1 MKLLKK
7 PYTPNFHT
15 IVNNNTLPLSIAESV
30 KLSYI
35 SKHYETSVIQDYET
49 AKARNDTITVS
60 YKNLPETVIE
70 GFPIGSDRDKND
82 NLQFLFSKKM
92 PNTHIINI
100 GTTGSGKTTGFVE
113 PGIRAISTKKNK
125 PNIFITDPKGELFAR
140 NAEHLKKQGYH
151 IFLINFKDILHSD
164 CWNPLVEIYD
174 VYTKQKDLKSK
185 IKFFDNKQG
194 FYQYKSKAGANA
206 HSGSFWKYGEK
217 TYLTQEEAVNA
228 YENELAEILSET
240 ADLIHQLVH
249 TIIPDTLIG
258 THDPSWFM
266 GAQEILSG
274 IIYAMLEDA
283 LDERS
288 GFTRDNMNLM
298 NIQEYFD
305 SIRKDVV
312 GNGFPL
318 LRTKKLSHK
327 NNSDTSIKQLRTYFE
342 NAPTTTRS
350 YLGCFRN
357 AMQSWFNNKIFTI
370 CNGDTVK
377 LDFKSDKPFVIFL
390 ITRDFEK
397 SDFTIAGMFID
408 WVYRKALEAA
418 DSNKGKLNNEMFF
431 ILDEFA
437 NIPPIKDFENKI
449 ATSRSRNIWF
459 HMFVQSYAQL
469 EKVYSGATAQTI
481 LDNCNTHVFMGSE
494 NYDTKAR
501 FARECGKQA
510 VPSLDNVLNPQNN
523 KIVEVP
529 LITIEK
535 LETIKPGH
543 IYIKHSGM
551 PLTRSE
557 FVRSYCCEEFT
568 ADRKT
573 IPEELGIES
582 LPFNSEKYRYL
593 FLESDKNMEEFIRTR
608 EENQEAGK
616 EVIDIYSKLFD
627 EVI

>member
-1 MKLLKK
+1 MRLLKTQYVPALPHIPITK
-7 PYTPNFHT
+7 SINTSLSDAVKKSYT
-15 IVNNNTLPLSIAESV
+15 SE
-30 KLSYI
+30 
-35 SKHYETSVIQDYET
+35 HYETSVIQDYET
-49 AKARNDTITVS
+49 AKNSNDTIMVA
-60 YKNLPETVIE
+60 YKDLPDTVID
-70 GFPIGSDRDKND
+70 GFPIGSDRDKD
-82 NLQFLFSKKM
+82 GNLQFLFPKRM

-113 PGIRAISTKKNK
+113 PGIRAVSMKKNK
-125 PNIFITDPKGELFAR
+125 PNMFITDPKGELFAR
-140 NAEHLKKQGYH
+140 NAEHLKKQGYR
-151 IFLINFKDILHSD
+151 IFLINFKDLLHSD
-164 CWNPLVEIYD
+164 CWNPLLEIYD
-174 VYTKQKDLKSK
+174 TYIKQKGLKDK
-185 IKFFDNKQG
+185 IEFIDDIKHLKDYKLQAEEKEYGSG
-194 FYQYKSKAGANA
+194 FWAFCGKAYA
-206 HSGSFWKYGEK
+206 
-217 TYLTQEEAVNA
+217 TQAAATRA
-228 YENELAEILSET
+228 YEDKIADILSET
-240 ADLIHQLVH
+240 ADLVHQLVH
-249 TIIPDTLIG
+249 TLIPDTMIG

-266 GAQEILSG
+266 GAQEILSV

-305 SIRKDVV
+305 SVRKEVV
-312 GNGFPL
+312 GLGLPL

-327 NNSDTSIKQLRTYFE
+327 TDRHTSIKQMRTYFE

-357 AMQSWFNNKIFTI
+357 AMQGWFNNKIFTV

-377 LDFKSDKPFVIFL
+377 PDFNSDAPFAIFL

-408 WVYRKALEAA
+408 WVYKKALEAA
-418 DSNKGKLNNEMFF
+418 DSGSGRLKNEMFF

-469 EKVYSGATAQTI
+469 QKVYDSSTAQTI
-481 LDNCNTHVFMGSE
+481 LDNCNTHVFMGSA
-494 NYDTKAR
+494 NYDTKSR

-510 VPSLDNVLNPQNN
+510 VESLDSMLNPQIH

-529 LITIEK
+529 LLTIGK

-543 IYIKHSGM
+543 MYIKRSGM
-551 PLTRSE
+551 PLTHSE
-557 FVRSYCCEEFT
+557 FIRSYCCDEFT
-568 ADRKT
+568 ADKKT
-573 IPEELGIES
+573 TPEELGIES
-582 LPFNSEKYRYL
+582 LPFNSDKYRYM
-593 FLESDKNMEEFIRTR
+593 FLESDKNMEEYGKIK
-608 EENQEAGK
+608 EEKQEDKKVGILPSFLN
-616 EVIDIYSKLFD
+616 EVI
-627 EVI
+627 

>member
-1 MKLLKK
+1 MKLLKM
-7 PYTPNFHT
+7 PYTPKFHAIINDNT
-15 IVNNNTLPLSIAESV
+15 IPVSIANSV
-30 KLSYI
+30 KFSYI
-35 SKHYETSVIQDYET
+35 SKHYETSAILDYET
-49 AKARNDTITVS
+49 AKARNDTITVY
-60 YKNLPETVIE
+60 YKNLHETVID
-70 GFPIGSDRDKND
+70 GFPIGSDRDQNG
-82 NLQFLFSKKM
+82 NLQFLFPRKT

-151 IFLINFKDILHSD
+151 IFLINFKDVLHSD

-174 VYTKQKDLKSK
+174 VYTKQKYLKSK
-185 IKFFDNKQG
+185 IKFLDNKQ
-194 FYQYKSKAGANA
+194 QSYKYKFNTDLNGY
-206 HSGSFWKYGEK
+206 SGSFWAYGEK
-217 TYLTQEEAVNA
+217 TYSTQEEAVQA

-258 THDPSWFM
+258 PQDPSWFM

-274 IIYAMLEDA
+274 IIYAMLEDS
-283 LDERS
+283 LDDRS

-312 GNGFPL
+312 GKGIPL
-318 LRTKKLSHK
+318 LRTNKLSHK
-327 NNSDTSIKQLRTYFE
+327 SDSDTSIKQLRTYFE
-342 NAPTTTRS
+342 NAPNTTRS

-357 AMQSWFNNKIFTI
+357 AMQSWFNNKIFTV
-370 CNGDTVK
+370 CNGNTVK
-377 LDFKSDKPFVIFL
+377 PDFNSDKPFAVFL

-408 WVYRKALEAA
+408 WIYRKALEAA
-418 DSNKGKLNNEMFF
+418 DNNKGKLNNEMFF

-469 EKVYSGATAQTI
+469 EKVYSASTAQTI

-501 FARECGKQA
+501 FARECGKHA
-510 VPSLDNVLNPQNN
+510 IPSLDNVLNPQNN

-529 LITIEK
+529 LITMRK
-535 LETIKPGH
+535 LETLPPGH
-543 IYIKHSGM
+543 MYIKRSGM
-551 PLTRSE
+551 PLIYSE
-557 FVRSYCCEEFT
+557 FIRSYGCKEFFFEHET
-568 ADRKT
+568 V
-573 IPEELGIES
+573 PEKLGIKS
-582 LPFNSEKYRYL
+582 APFNSEKYRYL
-593 FLESDKNMEEFIRTR
+593 FLESNKNMAEYDILRSSKF
-608 EENQEAGK
+608 
-616 EVIDIYSKLFD
+616 EVDLI
-627 EVI
+627 